1 MMQKQLSQTLYL
13 IGGSLAI
20 FGAIAQL
27 LEKSYA
33 PYFFSAGAI
42 ILLILQVFYVFAMK
56 SESTRQQRLAR
67 MGLFSTLLL
76 GLSAYFMFVHSNSWV
91 VALLIYALTTLF
103 FSFRTE
109 K

>member
-1 MMQKQLSQTLYL
+1 MQKQLSQTLYL
-13 IGGSLAI
+13 IGGSLAV

-27 LEKSYA
+27 LEKTFA

-42 ILLILQVFYVFAMK
+42 IFIGLQVYYVIEAK
-56 SESTRQQRLAR
+56 SKSNREQRLAR

-76 GLSAYFMFVHSNSWV
+76 GLSAYFMFIHSNSWV